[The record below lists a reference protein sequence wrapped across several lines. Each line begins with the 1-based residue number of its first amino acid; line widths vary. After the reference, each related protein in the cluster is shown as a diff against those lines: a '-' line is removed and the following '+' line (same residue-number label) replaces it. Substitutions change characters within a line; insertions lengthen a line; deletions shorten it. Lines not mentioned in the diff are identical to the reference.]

1 MKPEEKKRMSLL
13 LDFYGGLLTSR
24 QKELFEQY
32 YDDDLSLSE
41 VAENTGI
48 TRQGVRESI
57 KKAETILLTAEEKLG
72 FYEAWQKRQTLLD
85 ALEERL
91 HCLGVS
97 DAALSSLLDALRA

>member
-1 MKPEEKKRMSLL
+1 MKPEEKKRMSLM
-13 LDFYGGLLTSR
+13 LDFYGGLLTPR
-24 QKELFEQY
+24 QKEIFEQY

-57 KKAETILLTAEEKLG
+57 KKAEATLLAAEEKLG
-72 FYEAWQKRQTLLD
+72 FYEAWQKRKTLLD

-91 HCLGVS
+91 NSLGVS
-97 DAALSSLLDALRA
+97 DAVAASLLDALRS